1 MQPFPHRYDVRL
13 VGGPSGYA
21 ELATVG
27 TPRIA
32 AAPPP
37 QFEGPGDAWSPEHLL
52 LASVEACFLFT
63 LRAVARHA
71 KVAFLAL
78 HVDATGTVDRANGIA
93 RFSEI
98 VLRPT
103 ITVDAST
110 SSDEVLRLLTKTEHA
125 CLVSASLSTP
135 VRLEPVVVTLPANEN
150 KEEGINGARLAEA
163 WPVAG

>member
-13 VGGPSGYA
+13 VGGPSGHA
-21 ELATVG
+21 DLSTAG
-27 TPRIA
+27 APLLA

-37 QFEGPGDAWSPEHLL
+37 QFDGPGDAWSPEHLL

-71 KVAFLAL
+71 KVEFHSLAI
-78 HVDATGTVDRANGIA
+78 HTTGVVDRSNGVT

-103 ITVDAST
+103 ITVDART
-110 SSDEVLRLLTKTEHA
+110 SRDVVLRLLTKTEHA
-125 CLVSASLSTP
+125 CLVSASLVTP
-135 VRLEPVVVTLPANEN
+135 VRVEPVVAGPPEDDTIDAGTDRVPAA
-150 KEEGINGARLAEA
+150 IS
-163 WPVAG
+163 PIVA